1 MAVAALT
8 TAVVVVSPTQQDSNP
23 ARSTSA
29 AIAPIIGNGP
39 PIPIPYSTEPRLR
52 CGGLRTAGLYS
63 RRGADRRGI
72 VRAACRPFVVLGGRV
87 ADLLD
92 EEEIEQRL
100 DELGDWEREG
110 DEIQKVFE
118 FDDFPTAIEFV
129 NDVARLAERYDH
141 HPDIDIRWNK
151 VRLALSTHSEG
162 GLTSLDFDLAGDI
175 EQSIS

>member
-1 MAVAALT
+1 M
-8 TAVVVVSPTQQDSNP
+8 SK
-23 ARSTSA
+23 
-29 AIAPIIGNGP
+29 
-39 PIPIPYSTEPRLR
+39 E
-52 CGGLRTAGLYS
+52 
-63 RRGADRRGI
+63 
-72 VRAACRPFVVLGGRV
+72 GRV

-92 EEEIEQRL
+92 DEEIEQRL

-118 FDDFPTAIEFV
+118 FDDFSAAIAFV

-151 VRLALSTHSEG
+151 VRLVLSTHSEG

-175 EQSIS
+175 EQSIA